1 MRSLEYVSST
11 GATVSFDGPLYAETA
26 PALRGRAWAYTLG
39 ASRLTGV
46 AWQARE
52 LTLTIKALDAPG
64 ELDRLRMLADHDM
77 QAHAS
82 DAAMCGL
89 LRVDGEWECRAL
101 IAKAEPQSIG
111 PRIVE
116 TQLTVVQLSKWRR
129 RLPTM
134 PFLSVTADTD
144 ASLDLPTDLPC
155 DLMGMAQASSLDV
168 QGPDP
173 MAWEM
178 VVYGPAVN
186 PHITIAGNT
195 HQIDVTVPS
204 GGYLLIDAVAGERS
218 VTLVAANGDRRN
230 VFASAVRGEGEGS
243 GRYVF
248 QPLPAGVSAV
258 SWPNSFGFDL
268 TPIEERSEPPWT

>member
-1 MRSLEYVSST
+1 MQSLEYVCST
-11 GATVSFDGPLYAETA
+11 GETIAFDGPLYAETA

-39 ASRLTGV
+39 VSSLTGV

-52 LTLTIKALDAPG
+52 LTLTVKALDAAA
-64 ELDRLRMLADHDM
+64 ELDRLRMLTDHDIR
-77 QAHAS
+77 AHAA
-82 DAAMCGL
+82 DADRCGI

-101 IAKAEPQSIG
+101 IAKAEPQTIG
-111 PRIVE
+111 PRVIE

-129 RLPTM
+129 RLPTLS
-134 PFLSVTADTD
+134 FLPVTAVTD

-155 DLMGMAQASSLDV
+155 DLMGMAQASTLTV
-168 QGPDP
+168 QGIDP
-173 MAWEM
+173 MPWEM
-178 VVYGPAVN
+178 LIYGPATN

-204 GGYLLIDAVAGERS
+204 GGYLLVNAVAGERT

-230 VFASAVRGEGEGS
+230 AFASAVRGEGEDS

-248 QPLPAGVSAV
+248 QPLPAGVSSV